1 MEWKKLI
8 TLSIKSVHFIL
19 NNEVCVQNDVVAI
32 GISLESDL
40 PDKFFVELEERSTPR
55 LDQHVKIWRHY
66 VDDTFQENK
75 NESAD
80 YAKQSELKKKKKISK
95 KIKLP

>member
-19 NNEVCVQNDVVAI
+19 NNEVCVQNNGVVI
-32 GISLESDL
+32 TFSLESDL
-40 PDKFFVELEERSTPR
+40 ADKFLVELGKKSTPR
-55 LDQHVKIWRHY
+55 MDQQVKIWRTY
-66 VDDTFQENK
+66 VDDTFEENK

-80 YAKQSELKKKKKISK
+80 YTKQSELRKKKK
-95 KIKLP
+95 

>member
-1 MEWKKLI
+1 MKFVLKMMG
-8 TLSIKSVHFIL
+8 
-19 NNEVCVQNDVVAI
+19 VAI

-40 PDKFFVELEERSTPR
+40 PDKFLVELEERSTPR

-80 YAKQSELKKKKKISK
+80 YAKHCELKKKKINK

>member
-19 NNEVCVQNDVVAI
+19 NNEVCVQNDGVAI

-66 VDDTFQENK
+66 VDDTFQEK
-75 NESAD
+75 KKKTAE
-80 YAKQSELKKKKKISK
+80 YTKKKKKK
-95 KIKLP
+95 KKKNK